1 MKEWGCYDETIWVDM
16 SGGEAPQRIA
26 DAANATGIKWD
37 GVFATHDHQQA
48 LTGQVWSLSVPTCTH
63 LSHGPPFKR
72 QQNQLPIRK
81 KRTLAHV
88 ALNES

>member
-48 LTGQVWSLSVPTCTH
+48 LTGQVCSQSAPICMHFICPLACRSRDKRDH
-63 LSHGPPFKR
+63 LPV
-72 QQNQLPIRK
+72 RK
-81 KRTLAHV
+81 KIH
-88 ALNES
+88 